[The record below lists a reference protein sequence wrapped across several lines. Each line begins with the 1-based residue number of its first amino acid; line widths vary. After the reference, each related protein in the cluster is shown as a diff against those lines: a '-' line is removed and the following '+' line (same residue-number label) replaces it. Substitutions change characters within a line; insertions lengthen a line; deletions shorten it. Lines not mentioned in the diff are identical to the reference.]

1 MKFSINRARL
11 SVLSLACI
19 SAISAHAQSDTTHSL
34 GEVVV
39 TASRFAES
47 ADALSYGVS
56 VITSQEI
63 AASGASSVSEAVM
76 KILGVPGRLD
86 LTGGNNYALDL
97 RGFGQTSDS
106 NQVVVLDGRRLS
118 EQDMSGTGLGVISID
133 QVQRIEVIHGSA
145 AVLYGE
151 GATGGVIL
159 ISTKAGMGVERH
171 NSAAIAA
178 TVGSNNLREVRA
190 SATMSDGGLS
200 LDVFG
205 TDRLSDGHREN
216 FVSDN
221 NNVGATLQWTN
232 DWLRVGVQS
241 SRSLGHSGFPGPLTP
256 NQYAD
261 NPRQSLTPSDFGE
274 IKSEISGLFM
284 EAFVGDWQFGLD
296 VGQRSKK
303 TLANYG
309 GYLSNGLVDASTT
322 DARAR
327 HTYKGTDL
335 ANALTLGL
343 DTEEWKSVD
352 YLNLRA
358 KSESNGIYVSDD
370 VSVPATGT
378 RFSVGLR
385 NQKVTKVKEA
395 VTSGV
400 DDSQSVWSIG
410 VTQELSSGVQVFG
423 RTGASFRLANIDEI
437 NVVTPG
443 STLRPQTSRDVE
455 LGARWQYSSG
465 RVELRW
471 YQSNLENEIA
481 YDGTAVGPY
490 SPYMNGANI
499 NLDPTVHRG
508 VELETH
514 HDLTEWVALR
524 LNVAARQAKFDFG
537 PYAGNNIA
545 LVPGQTASI
554 GLELKPATSHTVNLG
569 LTWVSSQSTDF
580 NNQCSMPSFN
590 TLDAR
595 YAYSSKAVELA
606 LGVANLADSKYF
618 TQSYGCIAGVIQGIY
633 PEAGRVVS
641 ATAKIKF

>member
-1 MKFSINRARL
+1 MKFSIIRARL
-11 SVLSLACI
+11 SVLSFACV
-19 SAISAHAQSDTTHSL
+19 SAFSASAQSDSNHSL

-47 ADALSYGVS
+47 ANALPYGVS
-56 VITSQEI
+56 VITSREI
-63 AASGASSVSEAVM
+63 EASGATSVSEAIM
-76 KILGVPGRLD
+76 KVLGVPGRLD

-106 NQVVVLDGRRLS
+106 NQVVIVDGRRLS

-178 TVGSNNLREVRA
+178 TMGSNNLREVRA
-190 SATMSDGGLS
+190 SATLSDGGLS

-216 FVSDN
+216 FASDN
-221 NNVGATLQWTN
+221 NNVGATLQWSN
-232 DWLRVGVQS
+232 DWLRMGLQS
-241 SRSLGHSGFPGPLTP
+241 SRSLAHSGFPGPLTTK
-256 NQYAD
+256 QYSD
-261 NPRQSLTPSDFGE
+261 NPRQSLTPFDFGQL
-274 IKSEISGLFM
+274 KSEISGLFM
-284 EAFVGDWQFGLD
+284 EGYVGDWQLGLD
-296 VGQRSKK
+296 VGQRNKK
-303 TLANYG
+303 TEANYG
-309 GYLSNGLVDASTT
+309 GYLSTGSVDASTS
-322 DARAR
+322 DLRAR
-327 HTYKGTDL
+327 HTFKGTDL

-343 DTEEWKSVD
+343 DAEEWKSVD
-352 YLNLRA
+352 YLNLHA

-370 VSVPATGT
+370 VSVLATGT
-378 RFSVGLR
+378 RLNIGVR
-385 NQKVTKVKEA
+385 NQKVTKVKET
-395 VTSGV
+395 VTTGV
-400 DDSQSVWSIG
+400 DDSQTVWSIG
-410 VTQELSSGVQVFG
+410 VTQELASGFQMFG
-423 RTGASFRLANIDEI
+423 RTGESFRLANIDEI

-443 STLRPQTSRDVE
+443 STLRPQTSRDIE
-455 LGARWQYSSG
+455 LGARWRYGSG
-465 RVELRW
+465 SAELRW
-471 YQSNLENEIA
+471 YQSSLKNEIV
-481 YDGTAVGPY
+481 YDGTAIGPY
-490 SPYMNGANI
+490 SPFMNGANI

-514 HDLTEWVALR
+514 HDLTERVAVR
-524 LNVAARQAKFDFG
+524 LNVAARQAKFDSG
-537 PYAGNNIA
+537 PYAGNSIA
-545 LVPGQTASI
+545 LVPGQTAAL
-554 GLELKPATSHTVNLG
+554 GLEFKPAVGHTVNLG

-606 LGVANLADSKYF
+606 LGVVNLADAKYF
-618 TQSYGCIAGVIQGIY
+618 TQSYGCTAGVIQGIY
-633 PEAGRVVS
+633 PEAGRVIS
-641 ATAKIKF
+641 ATAKLKF